1 MTRPRIILAD
11 DHLMLAEAFVNLLA
25 ADYDVLGSVANGR
38 DLVEA
43 AKRRK
48 PDVVIVDISM
58 PLLNG
63 LDAGR
68 QIKLALPDVKVIFL
82 TVNED
87 PELVAE
93 AFRSGASGYV
103 LKNCAA
109 SELTEAI
116 KQVLRGH
123 TYVTPLITGAMV
135 NSLLKGPEHGNAPAK
150 LTPRQREVLQL
161 LAEGRSMKQVA
172 RILEVSPRTV
182 AFHKYRIMEALGA
195 KTNAELIHYAIKNN
209 IVAL

>member
-1 MTRPRIILAD
+1 MTRPRIVLAD
-11 DHLMLAEAFVNLLA
+11 DHKMLTEAFVNLLA
-25 ADYDVLGSVANGR
+25 VDYDIVASTANGR

-43 AKRRK
+43 VKRHK
-48 PDVVIVDISM
+48 PDLVIVDISM
-58 PLLNG
+58 PMLNG
-63 LDAGR
+63 LDACR

-93 AFRSGASGYV
+93 AFRCGASGYV
-103 LKNCAA
+103 LKNCAV

-116 KQVLRGH
+116 EQALCDRS
-123 TYVTPLITGAMV
+123 YVTPLITEGAV
-135 NSLLKGPEHGNAPAK
+135 NAFLKGPGHGNALAS

-172 RILEVSPRTV
+172 RILDIAPRTV
-182 AFHKYRIMEALGA
+182 AFHKYRIMEKLQA
-195 KTNAELIHYAIKNN
+195 KTNAELIHFAIKNN

>member
-1 MTRPRIILAD
+1 
-11 DHLMLAEAFVNLLA
+11 MLTEAFVKLLA
-25 ADYDVLGSVANGR
+25 ADYDVVASAENGR
-38 DLVEA
+38 DLIEVV
-43 AKRRK
+43 KRQK
-48 PDVVIVDISM
+48 PDLVIIDISM
-58 PLLNG
+58 PMLNG

-93 AFRSGASGYV
+93 AFRLGASGYV
-103 LKNCAA
+103 LKNCAV

-116 KQVLRGH
+116 EQALCGRS
-123 TYVTPLITGAMV
+123 YVTPLITEGMV
-135 NSLLKGPEHGNAPAK
+135 NALLKEPGPGNAPAS

-161 LAEGRSMKQVA
+161 LAEGHSMKQMA
-172 RILEVSPRTV
+172 KILDIAPRTV
-182 AFHKYRIMEALGA
+182 AFHKYRIMEELQA
-195 KTNAELIHYAIKNN
+195 KTNAELIHFAIKNN

>member
-11 DHLMLAEAFVNLLA
+11 DHRMLAEAFVKLLA
-25 ADYDVLGSVANGR
+25 ADYDILDTVANGR

-43 AKRRK
+43 VKRHK
-48 PDVVIVDISM
+48 PDLVIVDIAM

-87 PELVAE
+87 PQLVAE
-93 AFRSGASGYV
+93 AFRCGASGYV
-103 LKNCAA
+103 LKNCAV
-109 SELTEAI
+109 SELIEAVE
-116 KQVLRGH
+116 QALRGNF
-123 TYVTPLITGAMV
+123 YVTPLITEGMV
-135 NSLLKGPEHGNAPAK
+135 NSLLNGPGDGNAPAN

-161 LAEGRSMKQVA
+161 LAEGCTMKQASRVLG
-172 RILEVSPRTV
+172 ISPRTV
-182 AFHKYRIMEALGA
+182 AFHKYRIMEELET
-195 KTNAELIHYAIKNN
+195 KTNAELIRYAIRNN
-209 IVAL
+209 IVAT

>member
-11 DHLMLAEAFVNLLA
+11 DHRMLAEAFVKLLA
-25 ADYDVLGSVANGR
+25 ADYDILDTVANGR

-43 AKRRK
+43 VKRHK
-48 PDVVIVDISM
+48 PDLVIVDIAM

-87 PELVAE
+87 PKLVAE

-103 LKNCAA
+103 LKNCAV
-109 SELTEAI
+109 SELIDAVEQA
-116 KQVLRGH
+116 LRGNF
-123 TYVTPLITGAMV
+123 YVTPLITEGMV
-135 NSLLKGPEHGNAPAK
+135 NSLLNGPGDGNAPAN

-161 LAEGRSMKQVA
+161 LAEGCTMKQAGRVLG
-172 RILEVSPRTV
+172 ISPRTV
-182 AFHKYRIMEALGA
+182 AFHKYRIMEELQA
-195 KTNAELIHYAIKNN
+195 KTNAELIRFAIRNN
-209 IVAL
+209 IVAM